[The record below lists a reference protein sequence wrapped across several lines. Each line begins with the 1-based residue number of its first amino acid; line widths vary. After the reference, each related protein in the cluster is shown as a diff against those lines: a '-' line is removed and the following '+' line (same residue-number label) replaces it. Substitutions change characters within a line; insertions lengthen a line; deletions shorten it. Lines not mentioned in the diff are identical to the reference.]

1 MNPLEGPR
9 LTVSCPLAAN
19 PVSLIV
25 VDYTT
30 PFGLAGG
37 AFRMSR
43 TLEALTDIDPFIPL
57 LLLCVSKDE
66 LDHQTSLM
74 ADMVLTHP
82 VGFPA
87 LLDAIENLLSK
98 ALRERMQRESG
109 HVALFR

>member
-25 VDYTT
+25 VDHTT
-30 PFGLAGG
+30 PFGSAGG
-37 AFRMSR
+37 AFRRSR
-43 TLEALTDIDPFIPL
+43 TLEASTDIDPFIPL
-57 LLLCVSKDE
+57 LLLCVSQDE

-82 VGFPA
+82 VGFLA
-87 LLDAIENLLSK
+87 LLDAIETLPSET
-98 ALRERMQRESG
+98 LRGWVQRKSG
-109 HVALFR
+109 HVAPFR